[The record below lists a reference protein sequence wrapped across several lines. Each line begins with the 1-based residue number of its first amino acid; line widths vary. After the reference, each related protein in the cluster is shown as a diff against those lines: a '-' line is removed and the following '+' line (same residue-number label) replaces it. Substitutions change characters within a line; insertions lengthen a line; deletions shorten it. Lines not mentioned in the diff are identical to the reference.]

1 MSTPEIVEI
10 NNTLRA
16 ADDTARGMQ
25 RQLADLQLTVAQKVG
40 PQDVLLTDMSTGI
53 GAMTTSLE
61 TLTGQLNENDKL
73 VKKTIEDNRKEF
85 DAFQTSLAENDRRV
99 KDVIVDNKAQVEE
112 LRAAIAG
119 KVGQSDG
126 LMANLQ
132 NSVADQRKTIEELEE
147 KVKHIPSSSYS
158 GSPSSSSHKRS
169 ILDFKAL
176 SDCKTLEHGG
186 GFLTWADSFRN
197 VMDQFN
203 PLAREMMVF
212 IESLQ

>member
-16 ADDTARGMQ
+16 ADDTVRGMQ

-61 TLTGQLNENDKL
+61 ILTGQLNDNDKL

-85 DAFQTSLAENDRRV
+85 DALQTSLVENDRRV

-112 LRAAIAG
+112 LRATIAG
-119 KVGQSDG
+119 T
-126 LMANLQ
+126 A
-132 NSVADQRKTIEELEE
+132 
-147 KVKHIPSSSYS
+147 
-158 GSPSSSSHKRS
+158 
-169 ILDFKAL
+169 
-176 SDCKTLEHGG
+176 
-186 GFLTWADSFRN
+186 
-197 VMDQFN
+197 MD
-203 PLAREMMVF
+203 
-212 IESLQ
+212 